1 MCQSRSNW
9 TMPCIFLKILV
20 GCKGIKSPL
29 ITADALFWWEMYLS
43 LLGTPC
49 VPWGEG
55 SWGGNSAEAAQVEEP
70 NRTGFPGG
78 DFNLHDRK
86 TWNTLMSRSVGVSA
100 MSGKGIEPF
109 CCFLRQLPNCW
120 ASNSNPSW
128 CLSCCSSFGCNMT
141 KRKLWVAPLFPNDH
155 FLTCFTNVQLCH
167 LRKENS

>member
-9 TMPCIFLKILV
+9 TMLCIFLKILA

-29 ITADALFWWEMYLS
+29 ITADALFWWGMCLS
-43 LLGTPC
+43 LLGTPGT
-49 VPWGEG
+49 PRGEG
-55 SWGGNSAEAAQVEEP
+55 RWGGNSGEAARAEEP
-70 NRTGFPGG
+70 NQISFPGG
-78 DFNLHDRK
+78 DFNLNDRK
-86 TWNTLMSRSVGVSA
+86 TWNTLMSRSLGASA
-100 MSGKGIEPF
+100 MPGKGIEPF
-109 CCFLRQLPNCW
+109 FCFLRQFLNCW

-155 FLTCFTNVQLCH
+155 FVTGFTNVQLCH